1 MALSIA
7 VDPCIDMDKVSDKA
21 WNGALEENVIAED
34 DMLAD
39 DLALVLLTHHWKLD
53 TGQTFPSP
61 FLIWSKQILN
71 LYKCIPAEIEFLS

>member
-39 DLALVLLTHHWKLD
+39 DLALVLLTH
-53 TGQTFPSP
+53 
-61 FLIWSKQILN
+61 
-71 LYKCIPAEIEFLS
+71 Y